1 MGKNEI
7 EQEFREKKR
16 GENIKTMT
24 WSGYNE
30 VNVVR
35 WCKEYVNVFI
45 THKIPKRR
53 HPHTRDPYPGYAK
66 VSKDIRER

>member
-7 EQEFREKKR
+7 EQEVRYKES
-16 GENIKTMT
+16 GVNIETMT

-35 WCKEYVNVFI
+35 QWKEYVNVSI
-45 THKIPKRR
+45 THKIPN
-53 HPHTRDPYPGYAK
+53 
-66 VSKDIRER
+66 